1 MITAKK
7 QIRLKRKIRVRKML
21 LSRSDLPRV
30 IVTRSNQHFYAQIID
45 DKGKVLASASSS
57 NSSNLSNPTNKTN
70 QAAAVGVQLAAKAA
84 KAKVAAVVL
93 DRSFYRYHGRVKAF
107 VESART
113 NGLKI

>member
-1 MITAKK
+1 
-7 QIRLKRKIRVRKML
+7 ML

-30 IVTRSNQHFYAQIID
+30 MIVRSNQHFYAQIVD
-45 DKGKVLASASSS
+45 GTGKVLAAAGSSS
-57 NSSNLSNPTNKTN
+57 AKTTTKANKTE
-70 QAAAVGVQLAAKAA
+70 QAKAVGVQLAAKAA